1 MSPGNNISHAL
12 TGEDFAKIKL
22 LGKPQ
27 IYKKGELI
35 FSDGDNAEHIYFI
48 ETGHVSIFIEKF
60 TVQDEIS
67 SLGPGDYFGEMAFFS
82 GDKRSASASA
92 LIDTT
97 LLVVDK
103 AAFLNLFETDLDIAD
118 KINQVFSKRNLELS
132 FKEHLTGGKTPSGN
146 ESFLLGIKGDPSLRF
161 SALSR
166 ERYDSV
172 VDRIISDL
180 QPHLYDLLINRSAYE
195 IFIHCNSGEVHI
207 RTVFDPFNDDIHP
220 ASKLLNIAYIER
232 HFPLIAYEEKSL
244 LIRQL
249 YGFIR
254 KNASFT
260 KLPDQRRESLQSCF
274 LEWEPV
280 GQRDIANSI
289 SKLSQLRK
297 IPNFYLRN
305 LTISIVS
312 DAIRMQFNCDGTQI
326 VNSQGLL
333 DFIEQNL
340 LEDEESATP
349 TGERRSVQRRRPA
362 AQMAR
367 ARYQYGER
375 RSPPGRRQD
384 DWEAITRK
392 DGHRSD

>member
-1 MSPGNNISHAL
+1 MPSGNTISHAL
-12 TGEDFAKIKL
+12 TSEDFAKIKL

-27 IYKKGELI
+27 IYNKGDLI

-48 ETGHVSIFIEKF
+48 ETGNVSIFIEKF
-60 TVQDEIS
+60 TFQDEIS
-67 SLGPGDYFGEMAFFS
+67 ALGPGDYFGEMAFFS
-82 GDKRSASASA
+82 GDKRSASACA
-92 LIDTT
+92 LTDTT
-97 LLVVDK
+97 LLSVDK
-103 AAFLNLFETDLDIAD
+103 AAFLNLFESDLHIAD
-118 KINQVFSKRNLELS
+118 KINQVFSKRNQELS
-132 FKEHLTGGKTPSGN
+132 FKEHLTGGKMSSGS

-195 IFIHCNSGEVHI
+195 IFIHCNSGEVNI
-207 RTVFDPFNDDIHP
+207 RDVFDPFNGTIHP

-232 HFPLIAYEEKSL
+232 HFPIIAFAEKSL
-244 LIRQL
+244 LIKQL

-254 KNASFT
+254 GNASFT
-260 KLPDQRRESLQSCF
+260 QLPAQHKENLQSCF
-274 LEWEPV
+274 VDWEPV
-280 GQRDIANSI
+280 DQCDIANTI

-297 IPNFYLRN
+297 IPDFYLRN
-305 LTISIVS
+305 ITISIVE

-340 LEDEESATP
+340 DEDEDEESATQ
-349 TGERRSVQRRRPA
+349 TGERRSEQRRSPA

-367 ARYQYGER
+367 RRYQYGER

-384 DWEAITRK
+384 DWDAITGK
-392 DGHRSD
+392 D

>member
-1 MSPGNNISHAL
+1 MPSGNTISHAL
-12 TGEDFAKIKL
+12 TSEDFAKIKL

-27 IYKKGELI
+27 IYKAGDLI
-35 FSDGDNAEHIYFI
+35 FSDGDNAEYIYFI
-48 ETGHVSIFIEKF
+48 ETGNVSIFIEKF

-67 SLGPGDYFGEMAFFS
+67 ALGPGDYFGEMAFFS

-92 LIDTT
+92 LTDTT
-97 LLVVDK
+97 LLSVDK
-103 AAFLNLFETDLDIAD
+103 AVFLNLFESDLDIAD
-118 KINQVFSKRNLELS
+118 KINKAFSKRNQELS
-132 FKEHLTGGKTPSGN
+132 FKEHLTGGKMPPGN

-195 IFIHCNSGEVHI
+195 IFIHCNSGEVNI
-207 RTVFDPFNDDIHP
+207 RTVFDPFNGAIHP

-232 HFPLIAYEEKSL
+232 HFPIIAFAEKSL
-244 LIRQL
+244 LIKQL

-254 KNASFT
+254 GNASFT
-260 KLPDQRRESLQSCF
+260 QLPAQHKENLQSCF
-274 LEWEPV
+274 VDWEPV
-280 GQRDIANSI
+280 DQCDIANTI

-297 IPNFYLRN
+297 IPDFYLRN
-305 LTISIVS
+305 ITISIVG

-333 DFIEQNL
+333 NFIEKNL
-340 LEDEESATP
+340 YEDEENAP
-349 TGERRSVQRRRPA
+349 ETGERRSEQRRSPA

-367 ARYQYGER
+367 RRYQYGER
-375 RSPPGRRQD
+375 RSPPGRRQE
-384 DWEAITRK
+384 DWEAITGK
-392 DGHRSD
+392 D